1 MCVLLKKPGLA
12 LARCQDV
19 KTLVLAT
26 DIKGGEEKEEEEGGR
41 RWVGG
46 GGSRDPHLSTS
57 FFSFHFDFDTR
68 LINLLVG
75 NHYKL

>member
-26 DIKGGEEKEEEEGGR
+26 DIKGGEEGGA
-41 RWVGG
+41 
-46 GGSRDPHLSTS
+46 RDLHLSTS
-57 FFSFHFDFDTR
+57 LFSFHFDFDTR
-68 LINLLVG
+68 LINLLV
-75 NHYKL
+75 

>member
-26 DIKGGEEKEEEEGGR
+26 DIKGGEEGGLEIFIF
-41 RWVGG
+41 
-46 GGSRDPHLSTS
+46 PHLSS
-57 FFSFHFDFDTR
+57 VFI
-68 LINLLVG
+68 LIST
-75 NHYKL
+75 HD